1 MRKLCAKCLA
11 FQNWDLPQVQRWS
24 GALFSHHETGSVL
37 VKAASDGC
45 HLCNLLQRALLERAK
60 RPEGDTKIPDRQ
72 IWLECCEPDG
82 DVLTV
87 RLNVTVE
94 PESLASAG
102 CRDINGSKRT
112 IAMLSNT
119 ELDDEMREMM
129 KGGERSARHF
139 MRSGPRPEQDFFTIR
154 QKYTTMIFSL
164 RWRILIGR
172 QVWTLSTC

>member
-119 ELDDEMREMM
+119 ELDDETREMM
-129 KGGERSARHF
+129 KGGGTFGQAFYAIGTKAGTKIFLRSDRN
-139 MRSGPRPEQDFFTIR
+139 IR
-154 QKYTTMIFSL
+154 
-164 RWRILIGR
+164 R
-172 QVWTLSTC
+172 